1 MLSAR
6 TLLRPAYDP
15 IRHIDALEMHELV
28 LRTWQSVKQ
37 KTAGPKVCGT
47 CSLGP
52 ANQFFG

>member
-15 IRHIDALEMHELV
+15 IGHVDALEMHELV
-28 LRTWQSVKQ
+28 LRTWQSVKH

-47 CSLGP
+47 RFLGP
-52 ANQFFG
+52 ADQSFG